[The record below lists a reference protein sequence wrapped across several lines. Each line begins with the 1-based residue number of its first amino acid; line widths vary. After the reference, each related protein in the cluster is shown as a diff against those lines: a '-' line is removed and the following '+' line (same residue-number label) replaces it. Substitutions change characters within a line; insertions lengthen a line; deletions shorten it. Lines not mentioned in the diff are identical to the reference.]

1 MIDSHVVI
9 DGVGKRFDMHKDS
22 VVALSDVSLSLD
34 RGEFVALIGPSGCGK
49 STLLRL
55 LADIT
60 DPSEGSIT
68 VGGRSPREARLAH
81 QIGFVFQDPTLLP
94 WRTVLDNVKLPIK
107 IARGRAE
114 SGSAS
119 PQELIELVGL
129 SGFEDAHPAQLSGG
143 MRQRV
148 GIARAL
154 ALTPELLLLD
164 EPFGALDEISRQQ
177 LNLEM
182 LRIWNETGATAVLVT
197 HAISEA
203 VLMADRVVVLS
214 PRPGRVTTIVDV
226 DLPRPR
232 TLELVQ
238 TQEFFRLENA
248 VRTALFGKSG
258 SGESGSGDSSSAV
271 TSPRSEVQQ

>member
-1 MIDSHVVI
+1 MSDQHVLIENVA
-9 DGVGKRFDMHKDS
+9 KRFEMRKDS
-22 VVALSDVSLSLD
+22 VLALSDVSLSLR

-60 DPSEGSIT
+60 DPSEGLIS
-68 VGGRSPREARLAH
+68 VGGRSPRDARLAH
-81 QIGFVFQDPTLLP
+81 RIGFVFQDPTLLP

-114 SGSAS
+114 HGSES
-119 PQELIELVGL
+119 PEELLDLVGL
-129 SGFEDAHPAQLSGG
+129 GGFENAHPAQLSGG

-148 GIARAL
+148 AIARAL

-164 EPFGALDEISRQQ
+164 EPFGALDEISRQH

-182 LRIWNETGATAVLVT
+182 LRIWTETGATAVLVT

-214 PRPGRVTTIVDV
+214 PRPGRVTEIIEV

-232 TLELVQ
+232 TLDLMQ
-238 TQEFFRLENA
+238 TPEFFRLENA
-248 VRTALFGKSG
+248 VRSALFGTVG
-258 SGESGSGDSSSAV
+258 VAEEPA
-271 TSPRSEVQQ
+271 RSEAHQ